1 MFYSHYGNNIV
12 LHFFSHLNNTE
23 ISILYSLFSKLTKF
37 IISTGNKLFMRFLKS
52 LTYSAISISLIFPLV
67 SAAADANEKPQIV
80 KNVIVMI
87 PDGMSVTGTTLA
99 RLYKGEPLAL
109 DPLASGL
116 MTTWNGDGTIAD
128 SAPAGSAISSG
139 WKSQSGNIA
148 STGKKYDW
156 PGAKTPSQ
164 GEELR
169 PVATLLEASRLSGRA
184 VGIISTS
191 EFMHA
196 TPADF
201 SAHDPSRKNYDNLT
215 EQIVYNNLDVI
226 LGGGAKYLK
235 PENRADKEDMAK
247 ILLSRGYSIVYTPKH
262 LDTFSGKKLVGVF
275 GKTDKHTALSYD
287 LDRDAELEPSLAQMT
302 QKAID
307 VLSQNPDGFF
317 LMVEGS
323 KVDWAAHANDPVG
336 IISDVLAFD
345 NAVAKAVDFAKKDGN
360 TLIVAMTDHGN
371 SGISIGDRSTSENY
385 DKTHWS
391 RFINPLKKAK
401 VTGEGFEAILER
413 QSAKQDTLKIRSLAK
428 QWLGID
434 DLTNEEVNSIM
445 GAKTGALNYVI
456 GPILAQRAKIGFTT
470 NGHTGEDVVLY
481 SYDPRGRLL
490 GGLMDN
496 TEVAHFIAS
505 ALDVNLQKVTEQ
517 LFLDAKTEFSA
528 KGAEVSED
536 LSDAENP
543 VLVVIKGDQTLRIP
557 RNKSIAWLN
566 DNEVISDGVNVYNGS
581 RWFVS
586 KSLIDQIK

>member
-1 MFYSHYGNNIV
+1 
-12 LHFFSHLNNTE
+12 
-23 ISILYSLFSKLTKF
+23 
-37 IISTGNKLFMRFLKS
+37 MRFLKS
-52 LTYSAISISLIFPLV
+52 VLYSAISISLVLPMV
-67 SAAADANEKPQIV
+67 SNAAATNDKPQTI

-109 DPLASGL
+109 DPLATGL
-116 MTTWNGDGTIAD
+116 MSTWNGDGTIAD

-148 STGKKYDW
+148 STGKKYDL
-156 PGAKTPSQ
+156 PGVKTPAP

-169 PVATLLEASRLSGRA
+169 PIATLLEASRLSGRA

-215 EQIVYNNLDVI
+215 EQIVYNGLDVI

-235 PENRADKEDMAK
+235 AENRADKEDMAK
-247 ILLSRGYSIVYTPKH
+247 ILEARGYEIVNTPEK
-262 LDTFSGKKLVGVF
+262 LNSFDGKKLMGVF
-275 GKTDKHTALSYD
+275 GKSEKHTALSYD
-287 LDRDAELEPSLAQMT
+287 LDRDATLEPSLGEMT

-307 VLSQNPDGFF
+307 ILSKNPDGFF

-336 IISDVLAFD
+336 IVSDVLAFD
-345 NAVAKAVDFAKKDGN
+345 NAVAKAVEFAKKDGN

-371 SGISIGDRSTSENY
+371 SGISIGDRSTSKNY
-385 DKTHWS
+385 DKTHWT
-391 RFINPLKKAK
+391 RFIDPLKKAK
-401 VTGEGFEAILER
+401 VTGEGFEAVLEA
-413 QSAKQDTLKIRSLAK
+413 QSARQDAGKIRTLA
-428 QWLGID
+428 QEWLGVD
-434 DLTNEEVNSIM
+434 DLTDAEVKKIM
-445 GAKTGALNYVI
+445 DGKTGELNYAV
-456 GPILAQRAKIGFTT
+456 GPILAERAKIGFTT

-490 GGLMDN
+490 GGLKDN
-496 TEVAHFIAS
+496 TEVAQFMAT
-505 ALDVNLQKVTEQ
+505 ALNVDLQQATDL
-517 LFLDAKTEFSA
+517 LFLDANAEFTA
-528 KGAEVSED
+528 KGATVSQD
-536 LSDAENP
+536 LTDAENP
-543 VLVVIKGDQTLRIP
+543 VLVVKKGDQTLRIP
-557 RNKSIAWLN
+557 RNKSVAWLN
-566 DNEVISDGVNVYNGS
+566 NKEVASDGVNVYNGS

-586 KSLIDQIK
+586 KSLVDQIK

>member
-1 MFYSHYGNNIV
+1 
-12 LHFFSHLNNTE
+12 
-23 ISILYSLFSKLTKF
+23 
-37 IISTGNKLFMRFLKS
+37 MRFLKS
-52 LTYSAISISLIFPLV
+52 LACSAISISLTFPLF
-67 SAAADANEKPQIV
+67 SAAANTSEKPQTV

-99 RLYKGEPLAL
+99 RLYKGESLAL

-156 PGAKTPSQ
+156 PGVKTPSQ

-169 PVATLLEASRLSGRA
+169 PVATLLEASRLSGRS

-247 ILLSRGYSIVYTPKH
+247 ILSSRGYNIVNTPKQ
-262 LDTFSGKKLVGVF
+262 LDAFSGKKLVGVF
-275 GKTDKHTALSYD
+275 GKTDEHTALSYD
-287 LDRDAELEPSLAQMT
+287 LDRDAALEPSLAQMT

-345 NAVAKAVDFAKKDGN
+345 YAVAKAVNFAKKDGN

-385 DKTHWS
+385 DKTHWT

-401 VTGEGFEAILER
+401 VTGEGFEAILES
-413 QSAKQDTLKIRSLAK
+413 QSAKQDAVKIRALAT
-428 QWLGID
+428 QWLGVD
-434 DLTNEEVNSIM
+434 DLTDEEVNSIM
-445 GAKTGALNYVI
+445 GAKSGALNYVI

-496 TEVAHFIAS
+496 TEVAHFMAS
-505 ALDVNLQKVTEQ
+505 ALDVNLQQATKQ
-517 LFLDAKTEFSA
+517 LFLDANAEFSA
-528 KGAEVSED
+528 KGATVSED
-536 LSDAENP
+536 LADAENP
-543 VLVVIKGDQTLRIP
+543 VLVVTKGAQTLRIP

-581 RWFVS
+581 RCFVS

>member
-1 MFYSHYGNNIV
+1 
-12 LHFFSHLNNTE
+12 
-23 ISILYSLFSKLTKF
+23 
-37 IISTGNKLFMRFLKS
+37 MRVLKS
-52 LTYSAISISLIFPLV
+52 LTCSVLSVSLFFPLL
-67 SAAADANEKPQIV
+67 SNAATTSEKNQPV

-99 RLYKGEPLAL
+99 RLYKGEALAL

-116 MTTWNGDGTIAD
+116 MITWNGDGTIAD

-148 STGKKYDW
+148 STGKTYDW
-156 PGAKTPSQ
+156 PNVKTPKA

-169 PVATLLEASRLSGRA
+169 PVATLLEASKLSGRS

-235 PENRADKEDMAK
+235 PENRADKEDMAQ
-247 ILLSRGYSIVYTPKH
+247 ILVSRGYSIVTTPKQ
-262 LDTFSGKKLVGVF
+262 LNAFSGKKLVGVF
-275 GKTDKHTALSYD
+275 GKTPEHAALAYD
-287 LDRDAELEPSLAQMT
+287 LDRNPELEPSLAEMT
-302 QKAID
+302 KKALE
-307 VLSQNPDGFF
+307 VLSQNPNGFF

-323 KVDWAAHANDPVG
+323 KIDWAAHANDPVG

-345 NAVAKAVDFAKKDGN
+345 DAVGQAVEFAKKDGN
-360 TLIVAMTDHGN
+360 TLIIAVTDHGN
-371 SGISIGDRSTSENY
+371 SGISIGDRSTSNNY
-385 DKTHWS
+385 DKTHWTA
-391 RFINPLKKAK
+391 FINPLKKAK
-401 VTGEGFEAILER
+401 VTGEGFEAILEE
-413 QSAKQDTLKIRSLAK
+413 QSAQQDATKIRALAK
-428 QWLGID
+428 EWLGID
-434 DLTNEEVNSIM
+434 DLTDTEVKEIKQ
-445 GAKTGALNYVI
+445 GKAGDLNYVI
-456 GPILAQRAKIGFTT
+456 GPILAKRAKIGFTT

-481 SYDPRGRLL
+481 SLDPRGRLI

-496 TEVAHFIAS
+496 TEVAHFIAA
-505 ALDVNLQKVTEQ
+505 ALNVDLQHATER
-517 LFLDAKTEFSA
+517 LFLDAKAEFKA
-528 KGAEVSED
+528 KGASVKED
-536 LSDAENP
+536 LADLENP
-543 VLVVIKGDQTLRIP
+543 VLVVEKGEQVLRIP

-566 DNEVISDGVNVYNGS
+566 DKEVISDGVTVYNGS

-586 KSLIDQIK
+586 KSLVDKIK